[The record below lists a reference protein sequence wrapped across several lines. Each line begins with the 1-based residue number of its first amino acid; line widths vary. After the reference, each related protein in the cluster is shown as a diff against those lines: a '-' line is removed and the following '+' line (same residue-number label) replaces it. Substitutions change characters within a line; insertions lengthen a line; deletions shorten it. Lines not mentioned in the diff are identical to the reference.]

1 MTRHRITVDPHFA
14 NTLTW
19 EQGFCRYDFYPG
31 NVLFDD
37 SGLAGVVDWGS
48 ARDAPFMYDVGW
60 CRCALTIW
68 PGTEAPD
75 LFRAHYAR
83 LSARSLDGLAYW
95 DVLAGAIILKNWRNW
110 LAMYHSLGVNIS
122 GDLSGRR
129 ATAFIDDALVWL
141 NA

>member
-1 MTRHRITVDPHFA
+1 MVPLRVDH
-14 NTLTW
+14 
-19 EQGFCRYDFYPG
+19 
-31 NVLFDD
+31 
-37 SGLAGVVDWGS
+37 LARNGS
-48 ARDAPFMYDVGW
+48 AGPF
-60 CRCALTIW
+60 
-68 PGTEAPD
+68 P
-75 LFRAHYAR
+75 AHYAR